1 MTTVST
7 LATPMSSPFNPLEKV
22 PVRRVDKPWGHE
34 LIFAHTD
41 RYAGKL
47 LVIKAGHRLSRQYHQ
62 RKDEAFFVQSGRAQ
76 VELETP
82 DGKKATVILE
92 PGDALRLT
100 PGIRHLTMA
109 IVDTVI
115 FEVSTP
121 ELDDVVRLSDDYGRI
136 EGK

>member
-1 MTTVST
+1 MSP
-7 LATPMSSPFNPLEKV
+7 ATALTSVMSNPSNPLEKV
-22 PVRRVDKPWGHE
+22 PVKRVDKPWGHE
-34 LIFAHTD
+34 LIFAHTE

-82 DGKKATVILE
+82 DGEKATVILE

-100 PGIRHLTMA
+100 PGVRHLTMA
-109 IVDTVI
+109 VLDTVI

-121 ELDDVVRLSDDYGRI
+121 ELDDVVRLSDDYGRTN
-136 EGK
+136 GR

>member
-1 MTTVST
+1 
-7 LATPMSSPFNPLEKV
+7 MSNPSNPLEKV
-22 PVRRVDKPWGHE
+22 PVKRVDKPWGHE
-34 LIFAHTD
+34 LIFAHTE

-62 RKDEAFFVQSGRAQ
+62 RKDEAFFVQSGRAR

-82 DGKKATVILE
+82 EGEKSTVILE

-109 IVDTVI
+109 LVDTVI

-121 ELDDVVRLSDDYGRI
+121 ELDDVVRLSDDYGGI
-136 EGK
+136 EPK

>member
-1 MTTVST
+1 MPTA
-7 LATPMSSPFNPLEKV
+7 ATPTPSMSIPPNPLEKV

-109 IVDTVI
+109 IIDTVI

-136 EGK
+136 EPK

>member
-1 MTTVST
+1 MST
-7 LATPMSSPFNPLEKV
+7 AATLSNAMPRPFSPLEKAE
-22 PVRRVDKPWGHE
+22 VRRVDKPWGHE
-34 LIFAHTD
+34 LIFAHTE

-47 LVIKAGHRLSRQYHQ
+47 LFIKAGHRLSKQYHQ

-82 DGKKATVILE
+82 DGECATVFLE

-100 PGIRHLTMA
+100 PGTRHLTMA
-109 IVDTVI
+109 VIDTVI